1 MIDIFNIGTHQMKI
15 FYKLIITG
23 ALILLSSC
31 SGVSGKKVE
40 VVKTSD
46 GYQLYRDGKPYFIKG
61 AGGSSHFEMVA
72 EYGGNSIRTWGV
84 NDWDK
89 TFKFA
94 EEHNLTVCAG
104 MWMEQERQGFDY
116 SDPDTVKMQFERLKS
131 AILKYKDHPSL
142 LVWGIGNELDLM
154 YTNPAVWDAVE
165 DVAAF
170 IHKVDGN
177 HPTMT
182 VTTFA
187 RQDVV
192 NQIKEKCPSID
203 ILGINVYAALPVLDK
218 FLQDFGWDGPYIV
231 GEWGTFG
238 HWEVAKTSWNEPI
251 EYNSGQKADLYLKGY
266 QEHILDQANCLG
278 SYVFLW
284 DNKQERTATWY
295 SMFLPTGEKTEV
307 VDVMWHNWKDGWPQN
322 RSPRLSGLL
331 MNGLKASESITVK
344 PGSLQNAEVIVTDSE
359 NDELRITWEVL
370 YETTDKRTG
379 GDVEQKP
386 AIVDDLDLKPD
397 NNKVSFKAPAEEGPY
412 RLFVYVYDQK
422 GGAAHANIPFLV
434 KK

>member
-1 MIDIFNIGTHQMKI
+1 MKI
-15 FYKLIITG
+15 VYILTFWA
-23 ALILLSSC
+23 ALVLLSSC
-31 SGVSGKKVE
+31 TGYSGKKVE
-40 VVKTSD
+40 VKQING
-46 GYQLYRDGKPYFIKG
+46 GYQLYRDGQPYFIKG
-61 AGGSSHFEMVA
+61 AGGSSHLEMIA

-84 NDWDK
+84 SDWDNA
-89 TFKFA
+89 FKYA
-94 EEHNLTVCAG
+94 EKYNLTVCAG
-104 MWMEQERQGFDY
+104 MWMDQERQGFDY
-116 SDPDTVKMQFERLKS
+116 SNPDTVKMQFERLKK

-142 LVWGIGNELDLM
+142 LLWGIGNELDLM

-170 IHKVDGN
+170 IHDVDGN

-182 VTTFA
+182 VTTFIK
-187 RQDVV
+187 QNEV
-192 NQIKEKCPSID
+192 NYIKEKCPSID
-203 ILGINVYAALPVLDK
+203 ILGVNVYAALPVLDK

-238 HWEVAKTSWNEPI
+238 HWEVAKTSWNEPL
-251 EYNSGQKADLYLKGY
+251 EFNSGQKADVYLKGY
-266 QEHILDQANCLG
+266 QEHIKDKANCLG

-295 SMFLPTGEKTEV
+295 SMFLPGGEKTEV
-307 VDVMWHNWKDGWPQN
+307 VDAMWHNWQGGWPEN
-322 RSPRLSGLL
+322 RSPHLSEMLL
-331 MNGLKASESITVK
+331 NGLQAAESISVE
-344 PGSLQNAEVIVTDSE
+344 PGRLQKAEVIVSDS
-359 NDELRITWEVL
+359 DDDSLKIIWEVL
-370 YETTDKRTG
+370 HETTDKRSG

-386 AIVDDLDLKPD
+386 A
-397 NNKVSFKAPAEEGPY
+397 KVSGLDMKQDNKTLSFNAPAEEGRY